1 MLSRKY
7 FSKKKK
13 KKLKKMSAVHLDV
26 ARPIFM
32 NGHSIMGFCGG
43 DEVVPGVA
51 LVRAWSILPGL
62 TRLFKIK
69 N

>member
-1 MLSRKY
+1 MLTRKY
-7 FSKKKK
+7 FSKKKT
-13 KKLKKMSAVHLDV
+13 LKKISMVYTLPL
-26 ARPIFM
+26 ARPFFM

-43 DEVVPGVA
+43 GEVVPRIS